1 MMLILGLCHSPLQME
16 YQVKIEKILFI
27 RQKILVVVTE
37 KTEKSFNG
45 VNKLKSSIKK
55 GDNT

>member
-1 MMLILGLCHSPLQME
+1 ME

-27 RQKILVVVTE
+27 REKILLVVTV

-55 GDNT
+55 GDNSKKQHVRTDKV